1 MSLQDKLTVD
11 WKGKIVNYQGLK
23 LYVVDQFDYKEE
35 TYLYVMD
42 TNLSDYMIKIMFL
55 KKKADNIFAHVDE
68 KSELYK
74 ELITIAAGRVTV
86 NQLENLAKDLSK

>member
-42 TNLSDYMIKIMFL
+42 TNLSDYMI
-55 KKKADNIFAHVDE
+55 
-68 KSELYK
+68 
-74 ELITIAAGRVTV
+74 R
-86 NQLENLAKDLSK
+86 